1 MVVSLSMMIP
11 PVASIDQKEDLLYE
25 LCDRYGLAC
34 EYAWGTYHI
43 SKDTHADGAVTRTEL
58 SSWDADRIEEVVV
71 GYALSGW

>member
-1 MVVSLSMMIP
+1 MMIP

-43 SKDTHADGAVTRTEL
+43 SNGVITRTEL
-58 SSWDADRIEEVVV
+58 HEMSADCIEETVL
-71 GYALSGW
+71 GYALLVGF